1 MINHGGASDALK
13 YSNDDVFSSSNETGA
28 TSRMYTNI
36 RVGSNVSVGADVD
49 AGVVA
54 TVAEFISDVGSIS
67 NVDGISGVTA
77 NQKRNNNDI
86 IANTRMVNPK
96 HAINKIKNHSSPL
109 HMKNFNEYFQCY
121 DNTNTLPTE
130 QDLLTSIYWI
140 RKIKSL
146 MVHNTRNVKSW

>member
-1 MINHGGASDALK
+1 MVKTHVINHGGASDALK

-96 HAINKIKNHSSPL
+96 HNCWWKYKCNNYQSV
-109 HMKNFNEYFQCY
+109 
-121 DNTNTLPTE
+121 
-130 QDLLTSIYWI
+130 TSIICQKQSMTWI
-140 RKIKSL
+140 GNQWLAIVCEVIHL
-146 MVHNTRNVKSW
+146 FHHVD